1 MIMKSIFVKE
11 QYPYSKADLI
21 RIFGNGDADTCIK
34 KLKEFGILKT
44 IKKEKR
50 FSDLSEL
57 NDVDLVIVDEENT
70 EIERYYVFCFVG
82 VIIVNGYVLKCY
94 PKYIFSTQEPLN
106 ELMKVISVLE
116 KYNNSKEQII
126 KICINSQ
133 HDKEFN
139 RLAAIMYLLNDYYEN
154 GVYNNTQDIIEVNG
168 NGEINWNKTINET
181 FAILHDNRPYY
192 VELRT
197 LRHKNN
203 DRDYF
208 KRLHECILGI
218 CSMELKELSLL
229 ELLGLAEVDLTDESL
244 DDFGDKSY
252 ILNQL
257 EKEINIQFN
266 TRKQSLLKVMY
277 MFIANDGT
285 LADKSNFS
293 LYGTNAFHAVWEEA
307 CAVAM
312 GNVLHKKLR
321 EIKLPSGVLSSYYQS
336 KSKTELIDI
345 IEKPIW
351 LDIAGEDHKAKD
363 TLIPDI
369 VSIQGDSFYIF
380 DAKYYNIKL
389 EPGKDISGQPGI
401 GDITKQYLYQLAYKR
416 FCEEHGFAMK
426 KTKNSFLMPTEKG
439 ALPRKIGSVKLD
451 MLSNLGLENI
461 GVVLLPASI
470 VYDAYLM
477 NQVIGISGIKL

>member
-1 MIMKSIFVKE
+1 MKSIFVKE
-11 QYPYSKADLI
+11 QYPYSKADLV
-21 RIFGNGDADTCIK
+21 RIFGKDDANDSIK
-34 KLKEFGILKT
+34 KLKEFGVLKT

-50 FSDLSEL
+50 FTDLTDL
-57 NDVDLVIVDEENT
+57 NDVDLIIADEEDT
-70 EIERYYVFCFVG
+70 EFERYYVFCFVG

-94 PKYIFSTQEPLN
+94 PKYIFSTQEPFE

-168 NGEINWNKTINET
+168 TGEINWNKTINET

-192 VELRT
+192 VELQT
-197 LRHKNN
+197 MRHVEN
-203 DRDYF
+203 DLDYF

-218 CSMELKELSLL
+218 CSSELKELSLL
-229 ELLGLAEVDLTDESL
+229 ELLGLVEVDLTDETL

-252 ILNQL
+252 ILGQL

-266 TRKQSLLKVMY
+266 TRKQSLLKVIY
-277 MFIANDGT
+277 MFISNEGT
-285 LADKSNFS
+285 LAEKSNFS
-293 LYGTNAFHAVWEEA
+293 LYGTNAFHAVWEDA

-312 GNVLHKKLR
+312 GDVLHKKLKD
-321 EIKLPSGVLSSYYQS
+321 IKLPSGGLSEYYR
-336 KSKTELIDI
+336 KNANDKLIDI
-345 IEKPIW
+345 IEKPTW
-351 LDIAGEDHKAKD
+351 FDILGYDHKAKE

-369 VSIQGDSFYIF
+369 VSIHEDVFYIF

-389 EPGKDISGQPGI
+389 EVGKDVSGQPGI
-401 GDITKQYLYQLAYKR
+401 GDISKQYLYQLAYKR
-416 FCEEHGFAMK
+416 FCKDHGFAMRK
-426 KTKNSFLMPTEKG
+426 IRNSFLMPTEKG
-439 ALPRKIGSVKLD
+439 DKPTKIGSVRLD
-451 MLSNLGLENI
+451 MLSSLKLKNI
-461 GVVLLPASI
+461 RVVLLPVDM

-477 NQVIGISGIKL
+477 NQTIDISEMKL